1 MSEPDPL
8 GVAADISK
16 RLEALGIRFL
26 IVGSIASSI
35 HGEPRA
41 TNDIDMV
48 ADIAAS
54 DVEAILHAL
63 EAHYYVQGSDVRNAV
78 ADGSSFNAVHRQ
90 TYQKVDVFVAGQ
102 DEFTQAELGRAMLV
116 QLNERVAIRVATA
129 EDLILSKL
137 RWFELGNRVSD
148 RQWRDILGVVKEAAG
163 NLDVSYLQVWADRLQ
178 LGHLLARCLREAD
191 VS

>member
-48 ADIAAS
+48 ADIAAA

-63 EAHYYVQGSDVRNAV
+63 EAHYYVQESDVRNAV
-78 ADGSSFNAVHRQ
+78 VDESSFNAVHRQ

-102 DEFTQAELGRAMLV
+102 DEFTRAELGRAVLV
-116 QLNERVAIRVATA
+116 EFERADGDSCR
-129 EDLILSKL
+129 L
-137 RWFELGNRVSD
+137 R
-148 RQWRDILGVVKEAAG
+148 
-163 NLDVSYLQVWADRLQ
+163 
-178 LGHLLARCLREAD
+178 
-191 VS
+191 